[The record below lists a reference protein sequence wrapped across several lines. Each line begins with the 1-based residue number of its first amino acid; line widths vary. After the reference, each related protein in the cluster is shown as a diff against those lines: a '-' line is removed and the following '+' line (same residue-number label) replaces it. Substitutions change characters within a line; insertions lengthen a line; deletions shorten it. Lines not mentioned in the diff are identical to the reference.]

1 MKDLLKFENPF
12 RPVFEYASATAWGLG
27 ALGMAGTS
35 LLMPYPPTMML
46 GFAGFAGLMAGYRA
60 LPGLKL
66 SKMQKA
72 MGKGDLTFMTRE
84 ELLKVCKQQPG
95 HLFLG
100 YGFNWG
106 QAEAQLSDVITR
118 HDPVNLLPQNT
129 RQKGQAWLHGVGA
142 TKEEPIFIPV
152 DHTSTHTLIL
162 GTTGSGKTRMFDN
175 LIAQTVQMGHCT
187 IIIDPKGDKD
197 MCEAAR
203 LGAEA
208 AGRKFAYFHP
218 ARPEISVR
226 IDPLKNF
233 NRATELATRIA
244 NLIPSETG
252 SDPFTAFSQ
261 MALNKACEALL
272 FIDEKPS
279 LVLLRRLFE
288 AGMTELMIKVLST
301 HFEKSRPARD
311 ANGMERADGWYT
323 AFKPYEAKAQ
333 AKGRDG
339 YATAMVSFYR
349 DHIQNDFPN
358 STVEGLVSSFEHDS
372 THFSKMVTSL
382 MPILNMLTSGALGP
396 LLSPDYE
403 DPNDTRP
410 ILDFGKIT
418 KSDMV
423 IFLGLDSLSD
433 SMVASAIGSL
443 FLSDLTAVAG
453 DRYNFG
459 TKSEFIQISLFIDE
473 VNEVMNQPLI
483 QLLNKGRGS
492 AFSIYMATQ
501 TMSDIVTRL
510 GSKDLAMK
518 TFGNVNNMIVLRCND
533 TATQEFVSESF
544 PETVIRKVDVT
555 FSSKNEVNDP
565 LTFSGTMAEKLSE
578 EKVPLVNPKYLS
590 LVPDL
595 QGFAKVSAG
604 RVVKWRV
611 PILQATGGKRAA

>member
-1 MKDLLKFENPF
+1 M
-12 RPVFEYASATAWGLG
+12 
-27 ALGMAGTS
+27 
-35 LLMPYPPTMML
+35 
-46 GFAGFAGLMAGYRA
+46 
-60 LPGLKL
+60 
-66 SKMQKA
+66 
-72 MGKGDLTFMTRE
+72 
-84 ELLKVCKQQPG
+84 
-95 HLFLG
+95 
-100 YGFNWG
+100 
-106 QAEAQLSDVITR
+106 
-118 HDPVNLLPQNT
+118 
-129 RQKGQAWLHGVGA
+129 
-142 TKEEPIFIPV
+142 

-175 LIAQTVQMGHCT
+175 LIAQTIQMGHCT
-187 IIIDPKGDKD
+187 IILDPKGDKD

-203 LGAEA
+203 LGAEFTN
-208 AGRKFAYFHP
+208 RKFAYFHP

-288 AGMTELMIKVLST
+288 AGMTDLMIKVLST
-301 HFEKSRPARD
+301 HFERVRPARD
-311 ANGMERADGWYT
+311 ASGTERADGWYT
-323 AFKPYEAKAQ
+323 AFKPYEAKSQ
-333 AKGRDG
+333 AKGRDA
-339 YATAMVSFYR
+339 YATAMITFYR
-349 DHIQNDFPN
+349 DHIQGDFPN

-403 DPNDTRP
+403 NANDQRP

-423 IFLGLDSLSD
+423 VFLGLDSLSD

-459 TKSEFIQISLFIDE
+459 TKSEFIPISLFIDE

-555 FSSKNEVNDP
+555 FSSKNEINTP

-611 PILQATGGKRAA
+611 PILQVTGGKRAA